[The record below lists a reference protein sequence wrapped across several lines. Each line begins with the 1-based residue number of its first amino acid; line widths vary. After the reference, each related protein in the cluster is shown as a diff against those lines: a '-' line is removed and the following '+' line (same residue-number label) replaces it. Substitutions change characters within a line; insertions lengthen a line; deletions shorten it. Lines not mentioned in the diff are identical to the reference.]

1 LLPLSKSLKEVLL
14 KTNIMKTKLKKGKGH
29 GHPWIVGIIGIIA
42 AVILYISLPKFKL
55 ISGTVWLVALSH
67 LVIAGVVLVSA
78 YLVSPQKLIYRL
90 FEKRK
95 LRKMNDK
102 LYFGWSFG
110 WMNMFWITACIIIL
124 AALWLYLGN
133 PKLLWLSLIMFLISL
148 NLLVG
153 NFMLRTSKKDDYMTL
168 PFVDLFSRGYDK
180 VLDAGCGS
188 GRTTIALSKVMK
200 SGTITALDRFD
211 SDYIENGGK
220 TLLERNLGIAGI
232 AERVEICQG
241 DVTAMEFKN
250 ESFDAAIS
258 SLMVDHLGKYKL
270 DALREI
276 NRILKPGG
284 RFLLI
289 VFVPGYATFSV
300 MNIMSFALTSK
311 KGWRSLFRQSN
322 FALIDEGII
331 NTAAYF
337 LLEKQ

>member
-1 LLPLSKSLKEVLL
+1 LLPLPKSLKEVLL

-42 AVILYISLPKFKL
+42 AVILYINLPKFQL
-55 ISGTVWLVALSH
+55 ISGTVLLIALSH
-67 LVIAGVVLVSA
+67 LVIAGIVLISA
-78 YLVSPQKLIYRL
+78 YFVSPQKLIYQL

-95 LRKMNDK
+95 LRKMKDK

-110 WMNMFWITACIIIL
+110 WMNMFWISALVIML
-124 AALWLYLGN
+124 AALLLYLVN
-133 PKLLWLSLIMFLISL
+133 ATLLWLSLIMFLISL

-153 NFMLRTSKKDDYMTL
+153 NFVLRTSKKEDYMTL
-168 PFVDLFSRGYDK
+168 PFVDLFPQGHDK

-188 GRTTIALSKVMK
+188 GRTTLALSKVMK

-220 TLLERNLGIAGI
+220 VLLKRNLGIAGI
-232 AERVEICQG
+232 GERVEICQG

-250 ESFDAAIS
+250 ESFNAAIS
-258 SLMVDHLGKYKL
+258 SFMVDHLGKYKL

-276 NRILKPGG
+276 NRILKHGG

-289 VFVPGYATFSV
+289 VFVPNYATFSV
-300 MNIMSFALTSK
+300 MNVMSFALTSK
-311 KGWRSLFRQSN
+311 KGWRSLFKQSN
-322 FALIDEGII
+322 FTLIDEGII
-331 NTAAYF
+331 NTATFF
-337 LLEKQ
+337 LIEKQ